1 MKKIIIYLACILTG
15 AITTA
20 LTITYLAEEESY
32 EGELKIKLY
41 SQVLHEERELLIN
54 LPDHYD
60 STKKYPVFY
69 VLDGSSLDRNLD
81 QTLDV
86 LTQAHYVHEA
96 IIVGIPNMTAE
107 NRTNNLIPPFM
118 KTDPDDALSP
128 FGNGDLL
135 LSFIE
140 NEVKSLIEKKYNCN
154 GHNTLVGNSRGGLL
168 TLYSIIKSPTSFQAR
183 LIFSAPV
190 WRQDS
195 ILINKTVSSIQTNGS
210 LKGLIFIS
218 VGALETDRMKMGF
231 ENLKKQI
238 EKSDSSNLNWKWM
251 VTKDAK
257 HETNASQ
264 SLPVALK
271 YWSQSVGLN

>member
-1 MKKIIIYLACILTG
+1 MKKIIIYLVCILTG

-20 LTITYLAEEESY
+20 LTIAYLSEEESY

-41 SQVLHEERELLIN
+41 SEVLREERELLIH
-54 LPDHYD
+54 LPDQYD

-69 VLDGSSLDRNLD
+69 VLDGGSLDRKLD

-86 LTQAHYVHEA
+86 LTQAHYAHEA
-96 IIVGIPNMTAE
+96 ILVGIPNMTAE
-107 NRTNNLIPPFM
+107 NRTNNLVPPFM
-118 KTDPDDALSP
+118 RTDPDDALSS
-128 FGNGDLL
+128 FGNGDAF

-140 NEVKSLIEKKYNCN
+140 NEVKALIEKKYNCN

-168 TLYSIIKSPTSFQAR
+168 TLYSIIKNPTSYQAR

-190 WRQDS
+190 WRQDGM
-195 ILINKTVSSIQTNGS
+195 LIDKIISFIQTNGS
-210 LKGLIFIS
+210 PKGLIFIS
-218 VGALETDRMKMGF
+218 VGEQETDRMKMGF

-238 EKSDSSNLNWKWM
+238 EKGDSSNINWKFM
-251 VTKDAK
+251 VTKHAK

-264 SLPVALK
+264 SLPIALK
-271 YWSQSVGLN
+271 YWSQSLGRH

>member
-1 MKKIIIYLACILTG
+1 MKKIIICLACILTG

-20 LTITYLAEEESY
+20 LTMAYLSEEESY
-32 EGELKIKLY
+32 EGELKVKLY
-41 SQVLHEERELLIN
+41 SQELDEERELLIH
-54 LPDHYD
+54 LPHHYD

-69 VLDGSSLDRNLD
+69 VLDGSSLDRKLD

-86 LTQAHYVHEA
+86 LTQAHYAHEA

-140 NEVKSLIEKKYNCN
+140 NEVKPLIEKKYNCN

-168 TLYSIIKSPTSFQAR
+168 TLYSVIKNPASFQAR

-195 ILINKTVSSIQTNGS
+195 ILIKKTISFIKTNGS
-210 LKGLIFIS
+210 PNGLIFMS
-218 VGALETDRMKMGF
+218 VGEQETDRMKMGF

-238 EKSDSSNLNWKWM
+238 EKGDSSNNNWKFM

-257 HETNASQ
+257 HETNASH
-264 SLPVALK
+264 SLPIALK
-271 YWSQSVGLN
+271 YWSQSAGQY